1 MALGWRRKGWTCT
14 TRTDVHLAVANDKED
29 TPVCATTLLS
39 TILGMKQTRVEAVA
53 FDERGVVVDVAPTT
67 TIPRCSGC
75 FCRVDKGY
83 DARQRSWRHL
93 DLAGMRVVL
102 RYELRRVD
110 CPRCG
115 VRIELVPWAEPDSWF
130 TRDFEEHTAYL
141 AQTTDKTTVV
151 NTMRVAWRTVGEIA
165 RRVVDRVQRGDPL
178 DGLKQIGVDELSY
191 RRHHEYITVVIDHI
205 AKRVVWARPGKDAAT
220 LGEFFKEFGPER
232 CKQLEAVTIDMS
244 GAYIKAVTEASPQ
257 ATMIFDRFHVQRLA
271 QDAVDAVRRAEVR
284 ESRGTEEAKVLKR
297 TRFILLKN
305 PWNLTN
311 LEGQKLAELQ
321 RTNKPIYRA
330 YMLKEGLA
338 GILDGLDVDVAR
350 IKLGEWLGWASR
362 SRLEPFEELARTVK
376 AHFEG
381 ILAYIPLRLN
391 NGRTEG
397 MNGKIRTITRR
408 SYGFHS
414 ASNLIALIFLC
425 CSGISLLPV
434 LKLPPTKTAVT
445 STP

>member
-1 MALGWRRKGWTCT
+1 
-14 TRTDVHLAVANDKED
+14 VHLAVANNKEV
-29 TPVCATTLLS
+29 TSVRATTLLS
-39 TILGMKQTRVEAVA
+39 TILGMKHTRVEAVA
-53 FDERGVVVDVAPTT
+53 FDEQGVVVDVAPTT

-75 FCRVDKGY
+75 FCRVDEGY
-83 DARQRSWRHL
+83 DARHRCWRHL

-102 RYELRRVD
+102 RYKLRRVD

-151 NTMRVAWRTVGEIA
+151 STMRVAWRTVGEIA
-165 RRVVDRVQRGDPL
+165 RRVLDRVQRGDPL

-205 AKRVVWARPGKDAAT
+205 AKRIVWARPGKDAAT
-220 LGEFFKEFGPER
+220 LGEFFKELGPER
-232 CKQLEAVTIDMS
+232 SKQLEAVTIDMS
-244 GAYIKAVTEASPQ
+244 GAYIKAVTEASLQ
-257 ATMIFDRFHVQRLA
+257 AKIIFDRYHVQRLA
-271 QDAVDAVRRAEVR
+271 QEAVDAVRRAEVR
-284 ESRGTEEAKVLKR
+284 ESRGTEEGKVLKR
-297 TRFILLKN
+297 LRFLLLKN

-311 LEGQKLAELQ
+311 LEGQRIAELP

-350 IKLGEWLGWASR
+350 VKLGQWISWAKR
-362 SRLEPFEELARTVK
+362 SRLEPFKRLACTVK
-376 AHFEG
+376 EHFEG

-425 CSGISLLPV
+425 CSGISLQPV
-434 LKLPPTKTAVT
+434 LKVPPAKKVVT
-445 STP
+445 

>member
-1 MALGWRRKGWTCT
+1 MR
-14 TRTDVHLAVANDKED
+14 
-29 TPVCATTLLS
+29 ATTLLS
-39 TILGMKQTRVEAVA
+39 TILGMKHTRVAAVA
-53 FDERGVVVDVAPTT
+53 FDDRGVVVDVAPTT

-75 FCRVDKGY
+75 FCRVDETY

-102 RYELRRVD
+102 RYKLRRVD

-151 NTMRVAWRTVGEIA
+151 STMRVAWRTVGEIA
-165 RRVVDRVQRGDPL
+165 RRVLDRVQRGDPL

-205 AKRVVWARPGKDAAT
+205 AKRIVWARPGKDAAT
-220 LGEFFKEFGPER
+220 LGEFFKELGPER
-232 CKQLEAVTIDMS
+232 SKQLEAVTIDMS
-244 GAYIKAVTEASPQ
+244 GAYIKAVTEASLQ
-257 ATMIFDRFHVQRLA
+257 AKIIFDRYHVQRLA
-271 QDAVDAVRRAEVR
+271 QEAVDAVRRAEVR
-284 ESRGTEEAKVLKR
+284 ESRGTEEGKTLKR
-297 TRFILLKN
+297 LRFLLLKN

-311 LEGQKLAELQ
+311 LEGQRIAELP

-350 IKLGEWLGWASR
+350 VKLGQWISWAKR
-362 SRLEPFEELARTVK
+362 SRLEPFKKLACTVK
-376 AHFEG
+376 EHFEG

-425 CSGISLLPV
+425 CSGISLQPV
-434 LKLPPTKTAVT
+434 LKVPPAKRAVT
-445 STP
+445 

>member
-1 MALGWRRKGWTCT
+1 VR
-14 TRTDVHLAVANDKED
+14 
-29 TPVCATTLLS
+29 ATTLLA
-39 TILGMKQTRVEAVA
+39 TVLGMKHTRVEAVA
-53 FDERGVVVDVAPTT
+53 FDEEGVVADVAPTT

-75 FCRVDKGY
+75 FCRVEAVY
-83 DARQRSWRHL
+83 DGRTRCWRHL
-93 DLAGMRVVL
+93 DLAGMRLML
-102 RYELRRVD
+102 RYKLRRVD

-115 VRIELVPWAEPDSWF
+115 VVVELVPWAERGSWF

-151 NTMRVAWRTVGEIA
+151 NMMRVAWRTVGEIA
-165 RRVVDRVQRGDPL
+165 RRVVDRFRPGDPL
-178 DGLKQIGVDELSY
+178 EGLTTIGVDELSY
-191 RRHHEYITVVIDHI
+191 RRHHEYVTVVIDHV
-205 AKRVVWARPGKDAAT
+205 AQRVVWARPGKDAAT
-220 LGEFFKEFGPER
+220 LGEFFKELGPER

-257 ATMIFDRFHVQRLA
+257 ATIIFDRFHVQRLA
-271 QDAVDAVRRAEVR
+271 QEAVDEVRRTEVR
-284 ESRGTEEAKVLKR
+284 ESRGTEGAKLLKR
-297 TRFILLKN
+297 TRWLLLKN

-311 LEGQKLAELQ
+311 LEGEKLAQLQ
-321 RTNKPIYRA
+321 HTNKPIYRA

-338 GILDGLDVDVAR
+338 GILDGLDVDIAR
-350 IKLGEWLGWASR
+350 VKLQDWIGWAKR
-362 SRLEPFEELARTVK
+362 SRLEPFKKLAHTVQE
-376 AHFEG
+376 HFEG

-397 MNGKIRTITRR
+397 TNGKIRTITRR

-434 LKLPPTKTAVT
+434 LKFAPKKMAG
-445 STP
+445 

>member
-1 MALGWRRKGWTCT
+1 VR
-14 TRTDVHLAVANDKED
+14 
-29 TPVCATTLLS
+29 ATTLLA
-39 TILGMKQTRVEAVA
+39 TVLGMKQTCVKAVA
-53 FDERGVVVDVAPTT
+53 FDEHGVVADVAPTT

-83 DARQRSWRHL
+83 DERERCWRHL
-93 DLAGMRVVL
+93 DLAGMRLVL
-102 RYELRRVD
+102 RYKLRRVN

-115 VRIELVPWAEPDSWF
+115 VIVELVPWAEPDSWF

-141 AQTTDKTTVV
+141 AQTTDKTTVC
-151 NTMRVAWRTVGEIA
+151 NMMRVAWRTVGDIA
-165 RRVVDRVQRGDPL
+165 RRVVDRFRPENPL
-178 DGLKQIGVDELSY
+178 DGLKQIGIDELSY
-191 RRHHEYITVVIDHI
+191 RRHHEYITVVIDHV
-205 AKRVVWARPGKDAAT
+205 AQRVVWARPGKDAAT
-220 LGEFFKEFGPER
+220 LGEFFKELGLER

-257 ATMIFDRFHVQRLA
+257 ATLIFDRFHVQRLA
-271 QDAVDAVRRAEVR
+271 QEAVDEVRRAEVR
-284 ESRGTEEAKVLKR
+284 ENKGTDEARVLKR

-305 PWNLTN
+305 PWNLTH
-311 LEGQKLAELQ
+311 LEEQKLAELQ

-350 IKLGEWLGWASR
+350 VKLHEWIGWADR
-362 SRLEPFEELARTVK
+362 SRLEPFKKLARTVK

-397 MNGKIRTITRR
+397 TNGKIRTITRR

-425 CSGISLLPV
+425 CSGISLRPV
-434 LKLPPTKTAVT
+434 LKFAPTKTAVT

>member
-1 MALGWRRKGWTCT
+1 VR
-14 TRTDVHLAVANDKED
+14 
-29 TPVCATTLLS
+29 ATTLLA
-39 TILGMKQTRVEAVA
+39 TVLGMKQTCVKAVA
-53 FDERGVVVDVAPTT
+53 FDEHGVVADVAPTT

-83 DARQRSWRHL
+83 DERERCWRHL
-93 DLAGMRVVL
+93 DLAGMRLVL
-102 RYELRRVD
+102 RYKLRRVN

-115 VRIELVPWAEPDSWF
+115 VIVELVPWAEPDSWF

-141 AQTTDKTTVV
+141 AQTTDKTTVC
-151 NTMRVAWRTVGEIA
+151 NMMRVAWRTVGDIA
-165 RRVVDRVQRGDPL
+165 RRVVDRVRPEDPL
-178 DGLKQIGVDELSY
+178 DGLKQIGIDELSY
-191 RRHHEYITVVIDHI
+191 RRHHEYITVVIDHV
-205 AKRVVWARPGKDAAT
+205 AQRVVWARPGKDAAT
-220 LGEFFKEFGPER
+220 LGEFFKELGLER

-257 ATMIFDRFHVQRLA
+257 ATLIFDRFHVQRLA
-271 QDAVDAVRRAEVR
+271 QEAVDEVRRAEVR
-284 ESRGTEEAKVLKR
+284 ENKGTDEARVLKR

-305 PWNLTN
+305 PWNLTH
-311 LEGQKLAELQ
+311 LEEQKLAELQ

-350 IKLGEWLGWASR
+350 VKLHEWIGWADR
-362 SRLEPFEELARTVK
+362 SRLEPFKKLARTVK

-397 MNGKIRTITRR
+397 TNGKIRTITRR

-425 CSGISLLPV
+425 CSGISLRPV
-434 LKLPPTKTAVT
+434 LKFAPTKTAVT

>member
-1 MALGWRRKGWTCT
+1 MR
-14 TRTDVHLAVANDKED
+14 
-29 TPVCATTLLS
+29 ATTLLS
-39 TILGMKQTRVEAVA
+39 TVLGMKHTRVEAVA
-53 FDERGVVVDVAPTT
+53 FDEGGVVADVAPTT

-75 FCRVDKGY
+75 FCRVDNGY
-83 DARQRSWRHL
+83 DARRRCWRHL

-102 RYELRRVD
+102 RYKLRRVD

-165 RRVVDRVQRGDPL
+165 RRVLNRVQRGDPL
-178 DGLKQIGVDELSY
+178 DGLKRIGIDELSY

-220 LGEFFKEFGPER
+220 LGEFFKELGPER
-232 CKQLEAVTIDMS
+232 SKQLEAVTIDMS

-271 QDAVDAVRRAEVR
+271 QEAVDEVRRAEVR
-284 ESRGTEEAKVLKR
+284 ESRGTEEGKVLKHL
-297 TRFILLKN
+297 RFLLLKN

-311 LEGQKLAELQ
+311 LEGQRIAELP

-338 GILDGLDVDVAR
+338 GILDGLDVDDAR
-350 IKLGEWLGWASR
+350 VKLGQWISWATR
-362 SRLEPFEELARTVK
+362 SRLEPFKKLARTVK

-434 LKLPPTKTAVT
+434 LKIPRAKTAVT
-445 STP
+445 

>member
-1 MALGWRRKGWTCT
+1 M
-14 TRTDVHLAVANDKED
+14 TRTDVHLLAVANDKEV
-29 TPVCATTLLS
+29 TPVRATTLLS
-39 TILGMKQTRVEAVA
+39 TILGMKHTRVEAVA
-53 FDERGVVVDVAPTT
+53 FDEQGVVADVAPTT
-67 TIPRCSGC
+67 TLPRCSGC

-83 DARQRSWRHL
+83 DARQRCWRHL

-102 RYELRRVD
+102 RYKLRRVD

-151 NTMRVAWRTVGEIA
+151 STMRVAWRTVGDIA

-191 RRHHEYITVVIDHI
+191 RRHHEYITVVIDHV

-220 LGEFFKEFGPER
+220 LGEFFKELGPER

-271 QDAVDAVRRAEVR
+271 QEAVDEVRRAEVR

-311 LEGQKLAELQ
+311 LEGEKLAELQ

-350 IKLGEWLGWASR
+350 TKLGEWIRWAGR
-362 SRLEPFEELARTVK
+362 SRLEPFKKLARTVK

-434 LKLPPTKTAVT
+434 LKVPPAKTAVT
-445 STP
+445 STS

>member
-1 MALGWRRKGWTCT
+1 
-14 TRTDVHLAVANDKED
+14 
-29 TPVCATTLLS
+29 
-39 TILGMKQTRVEAVA
+39 MKHTRVEAVA
-53 FDERGVVVDVAPTT
+53 FDEEGVIADVAPTT
-67 TIPRCSGC
+67 TLPRCSGC
-75 FCRVDKGY
+75 FCRVEEGY
-83 DARQRSWRHL
+83 DARQRCWRHL
-93 DLAGMRVVL
+93 DLAGMRLLL
-102 RYELRRVD
+102 RYTLRRVN

-115 VRIELVPWAEPDSWF
+115 VTVELVPWAQAGSWF

-151 NTMRVAWRTVGEIA
+151 NMMRVAWRTVGEIA
-165 RRVVDRVQRGDPL
+165 RRVVDRFRPGDPL
-178 DGLKQIGVDELSY
+178 EGLTKIGVDELSY
-191 RRHHEYITVVIDHI
+191 RRYHEYVTVVIDHV
-205 AKRVVWARPGKDAAT
+205 AQRVVWARPGKDAAT
-220 LGEFFKEFGPER
+220 LGEFFKELGPAR

-257 ATMIFDRFHVQRLA
+257 ATLIFDRFHVQRLA
-271 QDAVDAVRRAEVR
+271 QQAVDEVRRAEVR
-284 ESRGTEEAKVLKR
+284 DSRGTEGAKLLKR
-297 TRFILLKN
+297 TRFLLLKN

-311 LEGQKLAELQ
+311 LEGEKLAQLQ
-321 RTNKPIYRA
+321 HTNKPIYRA

-350 IKLGEWLGWASR
+350 DKLRNWVGWAKR
-362 SRLEPFEELARTVK
+362 SRLEPFKKLSRTVEE
-376 AHFEG
+376 HFEG

-434 LKLPPTKTAVT
+434 LKLAPAKMAVT